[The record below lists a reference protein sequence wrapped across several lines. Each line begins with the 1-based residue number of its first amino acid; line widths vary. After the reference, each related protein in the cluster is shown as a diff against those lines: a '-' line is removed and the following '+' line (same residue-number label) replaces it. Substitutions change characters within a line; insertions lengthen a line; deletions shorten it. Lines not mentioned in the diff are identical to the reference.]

1 MLFFFFCEIFGYEIT
16 LYLLE
21 NIVYCLFTSSKGSTM
36 QKRLETTALGC
47 SLGLCSC
54 ILSYI
59 D

>member
-1 MLFFFFCEIFGYEIT
+1 MFFFFFGEIFGYEIT

-21 NIVYCLFTSSKGSTM
+21 NIVYCLFTSSMGSTK

-47 SLGLCSC
+47 RFGLCSC